1 MRVTSYVE
9 IVLLPDDT
17 LRCPATWDGVACWPS
32 SRPDHVLTQACPSF
46 YEEPE
51 LDWVSRKYA
60 ISYFAFMYIR
70 HKLFCFHVLVHVHL
84 HSVFFQATAQVLV

>member
-32 SRPDHVLTQACPSF
+32 SHPDHVITQACPSF

-60 ISYFAFMYIR
+60 INYFAFMYMDIYICLVFPSNGASFGVS
-70 HKLFCFHVLVHVHL
+70 LFK
-84 HSVFFQATAQVLV
+84 